1 LPWRIWIWIH
11 HVKIAE
17 YSISNLLDP
26 AYLYDHRDR
35 VGPSAHELWRQL
47 WRLESFSF
55 VVPLVLCG
63 FAGALVL
70 RRFRMAAFGAAW
82 LLLSFA
88 GLLAIYWISTNP
100 LKSHLTDS
108 ADRTIDSLIF
118 GGALL
123 VPLLLTF
130 ERQPE
135 SGEL

>member
-1 LPWRIWIWIH
+1 VH

-17 YSISNLLDP
+17 YSIADVFNP
-26 AYLYDHRDR
+26 GYLYDHRGR
-35 VGPSAHELWRQL
+35 VAPSAHELWHQL

-55 VVPLVLCG
+55 VVPLVLVG

-70 RRFRMAAFGAAW
+70 RRFRIAAFGAAW
-82 LLLSFA
+82 LLLSFG

-108 ADRTIDSLIF
+108 ADRTVDSLVF

-123 VPLLLTF
+123 VPLLLAF
-130 ERQPE
+130 EREPE
-135 SGEL
+135 PGEL

>member
-1 LPWRIWIWIH
+1 
-11 HVKIAE
+11 
-17 YSISNLLDP
+17 
-26 AYLYDHRDR
+26 
-35 VGPSAHELWRQL
+35 
-47 WRLESFSF
+47 
-55 VVPLVLCG
+55 
-63 FAGALVL
+63 
-70 RRFRMAAFGAAW
+70 
-82 LLLSFA
+82 LLSFA